1 MQPSRFEADKGAG
14 AVRAYISK
22 AVHGRHGL
30 TEEGRQVMYKA
41 PPPITSYDR
50 IQIDRLLFIRQNLYH
65 HLAVYRV
72 QERENRRLLSKKKRE
87 EKDRI
92 NMKDVKRVQ
101 QSIREIEAK
110 LADYYHG
117 NTTTKPL

>member
-1 MQPSRFEADKGAG
+1 
-14 AVRAYISK
+14 
-22 AVHGRHGL
+22 
-30 TEEGRQVMYKA
+30 MYKA

-72 QERENRRLLSKKKRE
+72 QERENRRLLSKMKRE

-92 NMKDVKRVQ
+92 NIKDVKRVQ
-101 QSIREIEAK
+101 QSIKEIEAK
-110 LADYYHG
+110 LAEYYHG
-117 NTTTKPL
+117 RTTTKPL